1 MKVVSNTSPICH
13 AVWIGEE
20 AILPVLFGRVFIPEA
35 VASELAHQGAPPAV
49 RSWISD
55 PPDWLDIQKVGLEIA
70 APALGRLHRGERE
83 ALILAQQIDADLVLL
98 DERQARRAAETLGL
112 RVMGLLG
119 VLDEAARRGHL
130 DFSSALDRQVAT
142 DFYLSAQ
149 LLASFRELHKP

>member
-20 AILPVLFGRVFIPEA
+20 AILPALFGKVVIPEA
-35 VASELAHQGAPPAV
+35 VASELAHPEAPPVV

-55 PPDWLDIQKVGLEIA
+55 PPDWLDIQKVGLKKA
-70 APALGRLHRGERE
+70 APALDRLHRGERE
-83 ALILAQQIDADLVLL
+83 ALLLAQQLDADLVLL
-98 DERQARRAAETLGL
+98 DERPARRAAETLGL

-119 VLDEAARRGHL
+119 ILDEAAHRGHL
-130 DFSSALDRQVAT
+130 DFSSALDRLVAT

-149 LLASFRELHKP
+149 LLASFRELHR